1 LKDFFLYLEKI
12 CVMGHCVVVF
22 DEDGAFLR
30 RLGSESVTNF
40 PNEIDISDAGKN
52 KKILLLV

>member
-1 LKDFFLYLEKI
+1 
-12 CVMGHCVVVF
+12 MGHCVVVF